1 MNYSGALFR
10 AKRGLAKAFGV
21 EVRRCS
27 AASDAARTLRV
38 LPTSSWLLVVLFIR
52 VPEDAANYL
61 AFRDVRSEWLSFVS

>member
-27 AASDAARTLRV
+27 AASDAARTL
-38 LPTSSWLLVVLFIR
+38 PISSWLLVVLFMR

-61 AFRDVRSEWLSFVS
+61 VFRDVRSEWLSFVF